1 MSFLNIVRVLVAED
15 NPSQQQALIAG
26 LSAQQCIQVVGAASN
41 GVEAVR
47 MVTEKAPQVL
57 ICDMVMPQLDGF
69 GVLERVSRM
78 EPLLRPR
85 VIVLTA
91 LNRDDFIARAINLG
105 ASYYMVKPVDP
116 GFLVQQILALTRSA
130 PSESATRAAP
140 PTTQGSKVAID
151 SYVADLL
158 LRIGV
163 PPHLNGYKFIWQAV
177 MMAIEQPRVLDRVT
191 KSLYPAVAD
200 HFQTTPSRV
209 ERSIRHAI
217 YLTWERGGAAAFAQ
231 IIERSDFPNH
241 VRPTNCEFIALLSE
255 RIRFRLNEPLQR

>member
-1 MSFLNIVRVLVAED
+1 MNLVRVLVAED
-15 NPSQQQALIAG
+15 NLFQQEALIAS

-47 MVTEKAPQVL
+47 MVIEEAPQVL

-78 EPLLRPR
+78 DPLRRPR

-91 LNRDDFIARAINLG
+91 LNRDDFIGRAISLG

-116 GFLVQQILALTRSA
+116 GFLAHQVLELARSLSPDSA
-130 PSESATRAAP
+130 PPPAP
-140 PTTQGSKVAID
+140 RTAQGGKVAID
-151 SYVADLL
+151 GYVADLL

-163 PPHLNGYKFIWQAV
+163 PPHLNGYKFIRQAV
-177 MMAIEQPRVLDRVT
+177 MMAIEQPRILDRVT

-217 YLTWERGGAAAFAQ
+217 YLTWERGGAAPFAQ
-231 IIERSDFPNH
+231 IVERSDFPSH

-255 RIRFRLNEPLQR
+255 RIRFRLDETPHR